1 MMSKKERLK
10 KVSRKYNGL
19 VAKIIETKEF
29 HTHTLLETVVES
41 MDRLIEK
48 AEKKLAE

>member
-1 MMSKKERLK
+1 MSKKDQLK

-29 HTHTLLETVVES
+29 HNPELLKAVVES